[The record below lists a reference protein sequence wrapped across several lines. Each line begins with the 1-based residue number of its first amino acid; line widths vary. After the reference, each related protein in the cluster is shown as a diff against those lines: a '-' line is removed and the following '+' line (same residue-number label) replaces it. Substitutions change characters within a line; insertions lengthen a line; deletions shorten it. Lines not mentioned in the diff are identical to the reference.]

1 MQATPRHENFS
12 ATLSGALLKK
22 REIAQRL
29 RVSERTADRW
39 IASGV
44 IPPADIDATK
54 LTKRWTP
61 ATLNQK
67 FPGVF

>member
-1 MQATPRHENFS
+1 MQNTPRHENF
-12 ATLSGALLKK
+12 GALLTK

-61 ATLNQK
+61 ETLNQK
-67 FPGVF
+67 FKGVF